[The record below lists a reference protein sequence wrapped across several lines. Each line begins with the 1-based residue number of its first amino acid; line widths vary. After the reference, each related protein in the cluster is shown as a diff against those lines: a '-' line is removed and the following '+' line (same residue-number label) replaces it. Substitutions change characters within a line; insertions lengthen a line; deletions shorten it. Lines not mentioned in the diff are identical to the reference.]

1 MNYRLFFRLLSVIV
15 STIAAAF
22 MASFAFGILYSGD
35 GLTAAEYHGWT
46 YSIVCAL
53 ALSTVLLLLGRGA
66 DNKFFRKEAFAVIGV
81 GWIVTSLLG
90 SLPYILILP
99 QCSIADAVFESTSGL
114 TTTGASAFDDFA
126 SFPLSLLFWRSLSQW
141 IGGLGVIVL
150 FVALLSFLGAGA
162 KILFSNES
170 TGQSAELTSGR
181 VRSGVLRII
190 GIYGILSAACYFALL
205 ACGIGWMDALV
216 HMFTTVS
223 TGGFSF
229 HADSIAHFDNPFV
242 EWVIIVFMILGGVS
256 FFVHEAIFQRNWAIV
271 RRNTELA
278 AYCIILLLI
287 STLLG
292 VMLIGEMPSDIPRAI
307 REAVFQTVSIVTTT
321 GFTTADYDSWLPVGQ
336 KILLFA
342 MLIGGCSGSTS
353 GGTKVVRMLVAA
365 KVCWIHLEKAYRP
378 RVVRTVRMNGQ
389 IINAEAQANVMT
401 HVVLLV
407 LVSLFSIG
415 AVAMMEQQIS
425 VVGIYSV
432 VIATLYNI
440 GPGFAEIGPTQ
451 SFSGLQEQTKF
462 FLSLL
467 MIMGRLELYAIL
479 VLFSPSLWR
488 RFS

>member
-15 STIAAAF
+15 TTIAAAF
-22 MASFAFGILYSGD
+22 LASFIFGLLYLGEALTDAERD
-35 GLTAAEYHGWT
+35 GWVM
-46 YSIVCAL
+46 SITVTL
-53 ALSTVLLLLGRGA
+53 AVSVLFFIFGRGA
-66 DNKFFRKEAFAVIGV
+66 DHRFFRKEAFALIGV
-81 GWIVTSLLG
+81 GWIIASLLG
-90 SLPYILILP
+90 SLPYMLILEK
-99 QCSIADAVFESTSGL
+99 CTLADAVFESTSGL

-190 GIYGILSAACYFALL
+190 GIYGFLSAACFFALL
-205 ACGIGWMDALV
+205 VCGIGWLDALV

-229 HADSIAHFDNPFV
+229 HADSIAHFRNPFV
-242 EWVIIVFMILGGVS
+242 EWVVIVFMILGGVS
-256 FFVHEAIFQRNWAIV
+256 FFVHEAVFQRNWAAV

-278 AYCIILLLI
+278 AYLVILLLI
-287 STLLG
+287 STLLS
-292 VMLIGEMPSDIPRAI
+292 VMLIGETTGDISQSI
-307 REAVFQTVSIVTTT
+307 RIAVFQTVSIVTTT

-342 MLIGGCSGSTS
+342 MLLGGCSGSTS
-353 GGTKVVRMLVAA
+353 GGTKIVRFLVAV
-365 KVCWIHLEKAYRP
+365 KVCWIHIEKAYRP

-389 IINAEAQANVMT
+389 IINAEAQSNVMT
-401 HVVLLV
+401 HLVLLT
-407 LVSLFSIG
+407 LVCLSAIG
-415 AVAMMEQQIS
+415 FVAMLEQQIS

-440 GPGFAEIGPTQ
+440 GPGFAEIGPTL
-451 SFSGLQEQTKF
+451 SFSGLQEHTKL

-488 RFS
+488 HFS